1 MILSEEDC
9 NLIKSCPPMRLLYV
23 CISLPAQQIGSSVP
37 HGYNGGGAGGMNG
50 EISIDIYAL
59 PCDSDTTERLY

>member
-1 MILSEEDC
+1 
-9 NLIKSCPPMRLLYV
+9 MRLLYV
-23 CISLPAQQIGSSVP
+23 CISFPAQQIGSSVP
-37 HGYNGGGAGGMNG
+37 RGYNGGGEGGMNG